1 MLNNKLTLLSACAVG
16 AVTLSACAKPEP
28 KCISAEGPFVVE
40 DQTYDKLGADALPR
54 CEEKKPVE
62 VLEGPEGPGPEGPGP
77 DSPGPDSPG
86 QPDSLGQRG

>member
-40 DQTYDKLGADALPR
+40 DQTYDKLGADPLPR

-62 VLEGPEGPGPEGPGP
+62 VLEGHGPERPSPEG
-77 DSPGPDSPG
+77 PGPDSPG